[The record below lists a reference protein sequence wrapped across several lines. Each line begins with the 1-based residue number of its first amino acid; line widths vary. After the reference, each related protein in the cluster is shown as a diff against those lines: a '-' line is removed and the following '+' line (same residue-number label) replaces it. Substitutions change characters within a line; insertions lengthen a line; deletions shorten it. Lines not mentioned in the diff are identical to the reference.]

1 MPFRAT
7 SLSASTLALALAAF
21 TLTSCSAP
29 ATGTS
34 GEPAPSMSEVQETA
48 AADAAAAPAAEPES
62 TLNKLPKFGE
72 TVTFDGLSVGVSAPE
87 AFSPSQYA
95 FGADQAANVKFTVT
109 LTNTGSEGYD
119 PVLTFISASS
129 GQQEATQIFDEALM
143 GAPTTT
149 ILPGQ
154 AVSYQVGFSVA
165 DPAQIVL
172 DVTGGFDYE
181 TVTYTS

>member
-34 GEPAPSMSEVQETA
+34 GEPAPSMSEVKETA

-95 FGADQAANVKFTVT
+95 FGADQATNVKFTVT

-129 GQQEATQIFDEALM
+129 GQQEATQIFDETLM